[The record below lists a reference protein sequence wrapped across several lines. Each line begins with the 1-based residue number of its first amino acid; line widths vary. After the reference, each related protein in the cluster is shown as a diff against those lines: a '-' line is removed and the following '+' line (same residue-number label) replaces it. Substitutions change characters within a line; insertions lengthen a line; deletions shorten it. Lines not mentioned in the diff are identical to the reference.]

1 MNRRRPIGRRLLQLV
16 LMVPKGRSGGG
27 GSRTRVRS
35 RTEPNVY
42 KLSPPFNFARRP
54 EDRRPT
60 VGLAILKSRA
70 SDDWLFFG
78 ASPLVDIAAGP
89 RAQLGAMRRFSL

>member
-1 MNRRRPIGRRLLQLV
+1 MHQLEQVAREGR
-16 LMVPKGRSGGG
+16 GGGG

-42 KLSPPFNFARRP
+42 KRSPPFDFARRP

-60 VGLAILKSRA
+60 DGLAILKCRA

-78 ASPLVDIAAGP
+78 AEPVS
-89 RAQLGAMRRFSL
+89 

>member
-1 MNRRRPIGRRLLQLV
+1 MAR
-16 LMVPKGRSGGG
+16 KGRYGGG

-42 KLSPPFNFARRP
+42 KLSPPFRFARRP

-60 VGLAILKSRA
+60 AGLAILKSRA

-78 ASPLVDIAAGP
+78 ASPLVDTAAGP
-89 RAQLGAMRRFSL
+89 RAQLGAMRRFSP